1 MKLRLRNELHQG
13 REVRYMLG
21 WQACLRC
28 GRKTE
33 GDCLLY
39 KGGVSRVLCPACEQ
53 LAKAES
59 RAVQG
64 KMNRKKQ

>member
-1 MKLRLRNELHQG
+1 
-13 REVRYMLG
+13 MLG

-53 LAKAES
+53 QEKAAAS
-59 RAVQG
+59 AAQG

>member
-1 MKLRLRNELHQG
+1 
-13 REVRYMLG
+13 MLG

-39 KGGVSRVLCPACEQ
+39 KGGVSRVLCPACQ
-53 LAKAES
+53 KLAEAEAAPP
-59 RAVQG
+59 AVPE
-64 KMNRKKQ
+64 KTNKKKQ